1 MNETVSVAA
10 DPGQAATRQRAL
22 LIAAAVL
29 LLGALAWGIYWLLYQ
44 RHYESTDDAYV
55 AADIVQINSLVPSTV
70 IAVHADDTQTVRQ
83 GDLLVELD
91 PSDAAIGVSSA
102 ESELAQ
108 VVRNVSAQ
116 YAREAQLR
124 SELASRRLSLERA
137 QHDLQRRLPLA
148 EEGAVSVEEVT
159 HARDT
164 VAELSAAVAAA
175 QSELNGLQAQVRG
188 TTVTTH
194 PQVLHAAAAL
204 RNAAL
209 AMRRTH
215 LYAPVTGIVARRS
228 VQIGQRI
235 VPAAPLMAL
244 VSLQDAWIDAN
255 LREVQLE
262 RIRVGQQ
269 VAITADTHG
278 SDIEYHGRVA
288 GLAAGSGS
296 AFALLPAQNA
306 SGNWIKIVQRVPVR
320 ISIDPAELLAH
331 PLRVGTSTQV
341 RIDVG
346 DLSGPVV
353 SSTVRRTPQQSLVVT
368 DDPEVAI
375 RIQQIIAAN
384 SHASGTGT
392 PRSRQ

>member
-1 MNETVSVAA
+1 MNETVAVAP
-10 DPGQAATRQRAL
+10 DTGQSANRQRAM
-22 LIAAAVL
+22 LIAGTVL
-29 LLGALAWGIYWLLYQ
+29 LLGALAWGGYWLLYQ
-44 RHYESTDDAYV
+44 SHYESTDDAYV
-55 AADIVQINSLVPSTV
+55 AADIVQINSLVPGTV

-91 PSDAAIGVSSA
+91 PSDAAIGVAGA

-108 VVRNVSAQ
+108 AVRSVSAQ

-124 SELASRRLSLERA
+124 SELALRELSLQRA

-148 EEGAVSVEEVT
+148 EEGAVSAEEVT

-175 QSELNGLQAQVRG
+175 QSELSGLQAQVRG

-204 RNAAL
+204 RSAAL

-215 LYAPVTGIVARRS
+215 LYAPVTGIVAKRS

-244 VSLQDAWIDAN
+244 VPLQDAWIDAN

-262 RIRVGQQ
+262 RIRVGQPAA
-269 VAITADTHG
+269 VTADTYG

-331 PLRVGTSTQV
+331 PLRVGTSTHV
-341 RIDVG
+341 RIDLG
-346 DLSGPVV
+346 DRSGPVV
-353 SSTVRRTPQQSLVVT
+353 SSTVRRTPQETLTVS
-368 DDPEVAI
+368 DDPEVAA

>member
-1 MNETVSVAA
+1 
-10 DPGQAATRQRAL
+10 
-22 LIAAAVL
+22 LIAGAVL
-29 LLGALAWGIYWLLYQ
+29 LLGALGWGIYWLLLQ

-70 IAVHADDTQTVRQ
+70 IAVHADDTQTVQQ
-83 GDLLVELD
+83 GELLVELD
-91 PSDAAIGVSSA
+91 PSDAAIGVASA

-108 VVRNVSAQ
+108 AVRSVSAQ

-124 SELASRRLSLERA
+124 SELALRQLSLERA

-148 EEGAVSVEEVT
+148 EEGAVSAEEVT

-215 LYAPVTGIVARRS
+215 LYAPVTGIVAKRS

-244 VSLQDAWIDAN
+244 VPLQDAWIDAN

-262 RIRVGQQ
+262 RIRVGQPA
-269 VAITADTHG
+269 AITADIYG
-278 SDIEYHGRVA
+278 SDIKYHGRVA

-331 PLRVGTSTQV
+331 PLRVGTSTHV

-353 SSTVRRTPQQSLVVT
+353 SSTVRRTPQETLTVS
-368 DDPEVAI
+368 DDPEVAT